1 MHSVLKIKLKEKLL
15 PLYEELYM
23 EFGNEAFKKHL
34 SPFYV
39 QIGSEWKEN
48 YGLLFVG
55 KATNGWGISSS
66 AEELFA
72 DFTNE
77 SEDSLKWVED
87 QKGDDSEYNT
97 SKSAFW
103 RVTEN
108 IAHSYFPQNWYKYIA
123 WSNLCKVAP
132 TDKGNPSNSEF
143 YKQKD
148 ICKKILLTEIDI
160 LKPKVVILF
169 TSDWDILDL
178 SSGKYISEEKWENTS
193 LILYE
198 LNGVYYIHSAHPQGK
213 IEEDHKN
220 AIESLIKKIDN
231 N

>member
-1 MHSVLKIKLKEKLL
+1 
-15 PLYEELYM
+15 M
-23 EFGNEAFKKHL
+23 ERK
-34 SPFYV
+34 SR
-39 QIGSEWKEN
+39 
-48 YGLLFVG
+48 
-55 KATNGWGISSS
+55 NGWGISSS

-87 QKGDDSEYNT
+87 QKGDNSEYNT

-132 TDKGNPSNSEF
+132 ADKGNPNNTEF

-178 SSGKYISEEKWENTS
+178 PSGKYISEEKWGNTS
-193 LILYE
+193 SILYE

>member
-1 MHSVLKIKLKEKLL
+1 MHSALKIKLKEKLL

-23 EFGNEAFKKHL
+23 EFGSEAFKEHL
-34 SPFYV
+34 SSFYV

-48 YGLLFVG
+48 HGLLFVG

-77 SEDSLKWVED
+77 SEDPLKWVED

-108 IAHSYFPQNWYKYIA
+108 IAHSYFPQN
-123 WSNLCKVAP
+123 
-132 TDKGNPSNSEF
+132 
-143 YKQKD
+143 
-148 ICKKILLTEIDI
+148 
-160 LKPKVVILF
+160 
-169 TSDWDILDL
+169 
-178 SSGKYISEEKWENTS
+178 
-193 LILYE
+193 
-198 LNGVYYIHSAHPQGK
+198 
-213 IEEDHKN
+213 
-220 AIESLIKKIDN
+220 
-231 N
+231 

>member
-1 MHSVLKIKLKEKLL
+1 MHSALKIKLKEKLL

-23 EFGNEAFKKHL
+23 EFGNEEFKEHL

-48 YGLLFVG
+48 HGLLFVG
-55 KATNGWGISSS
+55 KATNGRGISSS

-77 SEDSLKWVED
+77 LKWVED

-132 TDKGNPSNSEF
+132 TDKGNSNNAEF

-148 ICKKILLTEIDI
+148 ICKQILLTEIDI
-160 LKPKVVILF
+160 LKTKVLIVF

-178 SSGKYISEEKWENTS
+178 PSG
-193 LILYE
+193 
-198 LNGVYYIHSAHPQGK
+198 
-213 IEEDHKN
+213 
-220 AIESLIKKIDN
+220 
-231 N
+231 